1 MSLNRQQTH
10 TNGSGAGPVAG
21 PVARVHS
28 QTRLTPNKTPLTTTT
43 KRVSALATAFLLSV
57 LGVPPAGAQTGA
69 LNGEWH
75 SYGGDDGSTKYARL
89 DQINTGNVAQL
100 AVAWQWESP
109 DGAIASENRN
119 LTPSAFKATPLM
131 VDNVLY
137 IRSSL
142 SIVAIDAETG
152 EQLWL
157 QDVGSYESGRPTNLG
172 FNSRGVAHWTD
183 GNEARIFLATGD
195 AHLWSFDAETGR
207 PIGLFGADGKV
218 DLTQGLRRPVDR
230 STYQV
235 ISPPMVVGDVVIVDS
250 SISDGPRYKT
260 APPGDIRGF
269 DVRTGKMRWIFHTV
283 PQEGEFGNDTWRDG
297 SSTYTGNANAWSIM
311 SADQE
316 LGYVYLPIGTPTNDW
331 YGGHRLGDNLFA
343 ESLVCLDAATGKRVW
358 HFQMVHHGLWDYDLP
373 AAPTLVDIT
382 VNGTDIK
389 AVAQVSKQGFIYVF
403 DRLTGEPVWPIEER
417 PVAPST
423 VPGELASP
431 TQPFPSK
438 PPAFE
443 RQGISTDQLIDF
455 TPELRAAAEEILSQY
470 EYGDLFHPPSL
481 KGTIQMPGW
490 GGGAN
495 WYGAGFDPDNDYLFV
510 PSSTNPIS
518 VVLVPADPDQSDF
531 RYIRGR
537 SGLRGPE
544 GLPLVK
550 PPYSRLTAI
559 DLKTGNLAWQVP
571 LGDGPRQR
579 LIEMGVADPG
589 PLGGARFTG
598 PLVTK
603 TLLLLGVND
612 RRSGQDPVLSAFD
625 KATGEVVQSV
635 KIPAG
640 LTGTP
645 MTYMAGGKQHIV
657 AAYGSGAEA
666 GLIALT
672 LP

>member
-1 MSLNRQQTH
+1 M
-10 TNGSGAGPVAG
+10 
-21 PVARVHS
+21 
-28 QTRLTPNKTPLTTTT
+28 TTTRT
-43 KRVSALATAFLLSV
+43 HRCAVFATAFLLATV
-57 LGVPPAGAQTGA
+57 LGAPTVRAQTGA
-69 LNGEWH
+69 PDGQWR
-75 SYGGDDGSTKYARL
+75 SYGGDDGSTKYAAL
-89 DQINTGNVAQL
+89 DQIDADNVDRLQ
-100 AVAWQWESP
+100 VAWQWTSP
-109 DGAIASENRN
+109 DGTVPFDNPRAR
-119 LTPSAFKATPLM
+119 PGAFKATPLM
-131 VDNVLY
+131 VDGVLY

-142 SIVAIDAETG
+142 SIVAAIDAETG
-152 EQLWL
+152 EQLWVR
-157 QDVGSYESGRPTNLG
+157 DVGSYESGRPTNLG

-183 GNEARIFLATGD
+183 GNEARVFLATSD
-195 AHLWSFDAETGR
+195 AHLWSFDAETGQ
-207 PIGLFGADGKV
+207 PIGRFGADGKI
-218 DLTQGLRRPVDR
+218 DLTQGLRRPVER
-230 STYQV
+230 SAYQV

-269 DVRTGKMRWIFHTV
+269 DVRTGELRWTFHTV
-283 PQEGEFGNDTWRDG
+283 PQEGEFGNEAWEDDSW
-297 SSTYTGNANAWSIM
+297 TYTGNANAWSIM

-343 ESLVCLDAATGKRVW
+343 ESLVCLDAATGERVW

-382 VNGTDIK
+382 VDGRDIK
-389 AVAQVSKQGFIYVF
+389 AVAQVSKQGFTYVF
-403 DRLTGEPVWPIEER
+403 DRVTGEPVWPIEER
-417 PVAPST
+417 PVAASN
-423 VPGELASP
+423 VPGERASP
-431 TQPFPSK
+431 TQPFPTK

-443 RQGISTDQLIDF
+443 RQGVSVDELIDF
-455 TPELRAAAEEILSQY
+455 TPELRAEAEEILSQF

-495 WYGAGFDPDNDYLFV
+495 WYGAGFDPDTDYLFV
-510 PSSTNPIS
+510 PSTTNPI
-518 VVLVPADPDQSDF
+518 VVALAEADPAQSDF
-531 RYIRGR
+531 NYRRGR
-537 SGLRGPE
+537 PNGVRGPQ

-559 DLKTGNLAWQVP
+559 DLTTGEFAWQVP

-579 LIEMGVADPG
+579 LIEMGVSDPG

-603 TLLLLGVND
+603 TLLFLGLND
-612 RRSGQDPVLSAFD
+612 RRGGQDPVFAAFD
-625 KATGEVVQSV
+625 KATGEIVRSV
-635 KIPAG
+635 EIPTG

-645 MTYMAGGKQHIV
+645 MTYMAGGKQYIV
-657 AAYGSGAEA
+657 AAFGSGAEA
-666 GLIALT
+666 GLIALA

>member
-1 MSLNRQQTH
+1 MTITIQRPMAVSLT
-10 TNGSGAGPVAG
+10 
-21 PVARVHS
+21 
-28 QTRLTPNKTPLTTTT
+28 
-43 KRVSALATAFLLSV
+43 FLLVMLLWASF
-57 LGVPPAGAQTGA
+57 GAAQQGA
-69 LNGEWH
+69 PNGEWR
-75 SYGGDDGSTKYARL
+75 SYGGDDGSTKYAAL
-89 DQINTGNVAQL
+89 DQINAENVSQL
-100 AVAWQWESP
+100 TVAWQWESP
-109 DGAIASENRN
+109 DGAVAGDNRR

-131 VDNVLY
+131 IDGVLY

-142 SIVAIDAETG
+142 SIVAAIDAETG
-152 EQLWL
+152 EQLWV

-183 GNEARIFLATGD
+183 GNEARIFLATSD
-195 AHLWSFDAETGR
+195 AHLWSFDAETGQ
-207 PIGLFGADGKV
+207 PIGRFGSDGKI

-230 STYQV
+230 SAYQV
-235 ISPPMVVGDVVIVDS
+235 ISPPLVVGDVVIVDS

-269 DVRTGKMRWIFHTV
+269 DVRTGEMRWIFHTV
-283 PQEGEFGNDTWRDG
+283 PQEGEFGNDAWEDG
-297 SSTYTGNANAWSIM
+297 SWTYTGNANAWSIM

-343 ESLVCLDAATGKRVW
+343 ESLVCLDAATGERVW

-382 VNGTDIK
+382 VDGRDIK
-389 AVAQVSKQGFIYVF
+389 AVAQVSKQGFTYVF
-403 DRLTGEPVWPIEER
+403 DRVTGEPVWPIEER
-417 PVAPST
+417 PVVAST
-423 VPGELASP
+423 VPGERASP
-431 TQPFPSK
+431 TQPFPTK

-443 RQGISTDQLIDF
+443 RQGISVDALIDF
-455 TPELRAAAEEILSQY
+455 TPELRAAAEEILSQH

-481 KGTIQMPGW
+481 TGTIQMPGW

-495 WYGAGFDPDNDYLFV
+495 WYGAGFDPDTDYLFV

-518 VVLVPADPDQSDF
+518 VKLEEADPERSDF
-531 RYIRGR
+531 RYRRGR

-559 DLKTGNLAWQVP
+559 DLKTGDLAWQVP

-579 LIEMGVADPG
+579 LIEMGVSDPG
-589 PLGGARFTG
+589 PLGGAGFTG

-603 TLLLLGVND
+603 TLLFLGVND
-612 RRSGQDPVLSAFD
+612 RRGGGDPVLNAFD
-625 KATGEVVQSV
+625 KATGEIVRSV
-635 KIPAG
+635 EIPAG

-645 MTYMAGGKQHIV
+645 MTYMAGGKQYIV

-666 GLIALT
+666 GMVSLT